1 MANEISLL
9 IKFNALIVNL
19 CVKLIWN
26 IHWRGWPS
34 ARHCSIDLNTLIWLW
49 PSTSIGNLFIEW
61 KKESSLKHLANVL
74 LFMYVF
80 CNLLNAVRCCGLKS
94 WRFHSEVM
102 LVSVTNFDT
111 VLVQIL
117 AKIISLCWIFF
128 HKNYLTKKIIDP
140 AAKKHF
146 YETKS
151 TNSIPQTIIQHSTAL
166 GSKCGSNLWPEW
178 VLLDGNFN
186 LAQHEKVF
194 VNGVIFVTLIFM
206 VEAFAVRCTRLCL
219 VINSGNWTRERNFC
233 NFVFFARLWGD
244 GK

>member
-34 ARHCSIDLNTLIWLW
+34 ARHCNIDLNTLIWLW

-74 LFMYVF
+74 LCMYVF

-102 LVSVTNFDT
+102 LVSMTNFEM
-111 VLVQIL
+111 VAVQIL
-117 AKIISLCWIFF
+117 AKRIFAKDF
-128 HKNYLTKKIIDP
+128 FFKLKKQKILAS
-140 AAKKHF
+140 AAKKYF

-166 GSKCGSNLWPEW
+166 SSKCGSNLWPEW

-233 NFVFFARLWGD
+233 NFVFLARLWGD
-244 GK
+244 GR